1 MVQLLSS
8 PALLFKHPQLM
19 LPVSSKSM
27 TAAPAVLTRAMMILH
42 KHTVHK
48 VSCDA
53 MQSTVPA
60 DSLLSTMPFYDVMQ
74 STDSHAC

>member
-1 MVQLLSS
+1 
-8 PALLFKHPQLM
+8 M
-19 LPVSSKSM
+19 LPVCPKST
-27 TAAPAVLTRAMMILH
+27 TAAPAALMRAMMLLR

-60 DSLLSTMPFYDVMQ
+60 DSLLSTMPFHDVLQ
-74 STDSHAC
+74 SPDSHAC